1 MIDMT
6 SVTLSSKYQIVVP
19 QDVREPLG
27 LKPGAQLS
35 VFRVGRM
42 IQVVPVPTLAQL
54 QTQLRGCG
62 SDIPNE
68 ADRF

>member
-19 QDVREPLG
+19 LDVREPLG

-42 IQVVPVPTLAQL
+42 IQVVPMPTLVQL
-54 QTQLRGCG
+54 KTQLKGCG
-62 SDIPNE
+62 SDLPSE
-68 ADRF
+68 PDRY

>member
-35 VFRVGRM
+35 VFRVGRT
-42 IQVVPVPTLAQL
+42 IQVVPVPTLAELQAQL
-54 QTQLRGCG
+54 SGCG
-62 SDIPNE
+62 SDLPQE
-68 ADRF
+68 PDRF

>member
-35 VFRVGRM
+35 VFRIGRM
-42 IQVVPVPTLAQL
+42 IQVVPMPTLDQLKAQL
-54 QTQLRGCG
+54 KGCG
-62 SDIPNE
+62 SNLPNE
-68 ADRF
+68 PDRF

>member
-1 MIDMT
+1 MT

-19 QDVREPLG
+19 LDVREPLG

-42 IQVVPVPTLAQL
+42 IQVVPVPTLGQLQAQL
-54 QTQLRGCG
+54 KGCG
-62 SDIPNE
+62 SDLSQEP
-68 ADRF
+68 DRF

>member
-19 QDVREPLG
+19 LGVREPLG

-42 IQVVPVPTLAQL
+42 IQVVPVPTLSQLQAQL
-54 QTQLRGCG
+54 KGCG
-62 SDIPNE
+62 SDLPQE
-68 ADRF
+68 QDRF

>member
-35 VFRVGRM
+35 VFRVGRT
-42 IQVVPVPTLAQL
+42 IQVVPVPSLAEL
-54 QTQLRGCG
+54 QAQLRGCG
-62 SDIPNE
+62 SDLPQE
-68 ADRF
+68 LDRF

>member
-19 QDVREPLG
+19 LDVREPLG

-35 VFRVGRM
+35 VFRVGRT
-42 IQVVPVPTLAQL
+42 IQVVPVPSLAQL
-54 QTQLRGCG
+54 QEQLRGCG
-62 SDIPNE
+62 SDVPAE
-68 ADRF
+68 PDRF